1 MPNRGK
7 NRVYA
12 KMASPL
18 SALLVAN
25 LRRQET
31 PELFRQFPRDDFSA
45 DRPNG
50 AVMPEKCVFGFL
62 VSHLRL
68 QQRGVLVHG
77 VVHRGKRMPEA
88 IMELN

>member
-1 MPNRGK
+1 
-7 NRVYA
+7 
-12 KMASPL
+12 
-18 SALLVAN
+18 
-25 LRRQET
+25 
-31 PELFRQFPRDDFSA
+31 
-45 DRPNG
+45 
-50 AVMPEKCVFGFL
+50 MPEKCVFGFL